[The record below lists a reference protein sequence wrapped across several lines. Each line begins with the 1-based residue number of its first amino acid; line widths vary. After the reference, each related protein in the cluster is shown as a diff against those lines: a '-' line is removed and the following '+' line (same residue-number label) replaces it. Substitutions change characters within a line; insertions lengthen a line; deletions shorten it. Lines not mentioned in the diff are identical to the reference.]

1 MSVGVGSP
9 SGERQCVY
17 GARLKGKKARV
28 EIGLWEAPVWEPG
41 RVWEMPVWERR
52 ARVRSG
58 VAVHF
63 LSSKRRGGAGG
74 AEGLRES

>member
-1 MSVGVGSP
+1 MCVWNKAEREKDQSGNRAVGNAGVG
-9 SGERQCVY
+9 
-17 GARLKGKKARV
+17 A
-28 EIGLWEAPVWEPG
+28 G